1 VKPPTF
7 RTPFVIPLLTLATV
21 APLWSQTSSVSGPP
35 MTVSAEIARTLIT
48 TLTADLKKLV
58 VAQESYFSNHNAYG
72 KVLSSGNPQQVVIEP
87 APGVTLTLTY
97 VTTNS
102 WAGRATHEWLPG
114 RSCVITVGAVPDSRI
129 PRTTDQRLAPR
140 EEGRP
145 ICDRP

>member
-1 VKPPTF
+1 MHSPALRWLTHL
-7 RTPFVIPLLTLATV
+7 PLLTLMSV
-21 APLWSQTSSVSGPP
+21 APLRGQTSSVSGPP
-35 MTVSAEIARTLIT
+35 MAVSAEIARTLVASM
-48 TLTADLKKLV
+48 TADLRNLV
-58 VAQESYFSNHNAYG
+58 TAQEGYFANHNGYG
-72 KVLSSGNPQQVVIEP
+72 KVLSSGNPQQVMIEP

-114 RSCVITVGAVPDSRI
+114 RSCVITVGAVPQSRI
-129 PRTTDQRLAPR
+129 PRTTDQRLAPQ